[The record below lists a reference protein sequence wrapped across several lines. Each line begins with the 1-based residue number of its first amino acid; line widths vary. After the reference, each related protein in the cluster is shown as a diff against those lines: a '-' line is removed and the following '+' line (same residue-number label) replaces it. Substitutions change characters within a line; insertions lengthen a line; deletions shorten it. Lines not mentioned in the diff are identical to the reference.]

1 MIGNHV
7 LEVHLEAEGFMERSY
22 LSKFFFL
29 GPYSLSSEEVGREK
43 EKIIIHH
50 MGLSRELQL
59 LDPRSQSP

>member
-7 LEVHLEAEGFMERSY
+7 LEVHLEGFMERSY